1 MNSTAIQDQV
11 INVYTSPIDDLRSQ
25 IAESI
30 QKEEELA
37 RLIEEQRRY
46 TEKLKQHEQGLLAA
60 RSAAI
65 TVLEQAIN
73 AFRLADSVDPT
84 GNTGNELLDTIGNI
98 REAIWSGDD
107 LPALLGSDDDADE
120 PDDMEPEAEVVTLD
134 EIAAVD
140 VTEAEDVEI
149 EDAEAETISDRVE
162 QVKKANG
169 YDDTGADAKTIMQTV
184 MTDDELLELS
194 HSQIKKLG
202 SVRNVRLSGGKAAV
216 VERIRLSGKPEV
228 SQEEYLKVQGK

>member
-1 MNSTAIQDQV
+1 MNSTATVADQV
-11 INVYTSPIDDLRSQ
+11 ASVYTSPIDNLRSQ

-30 QKEEELA
+30 QKEDELT

-107 LPALLGSDDDADE
+107 LPALPGNDDDTNE
-120 PDDMEPEAEVVTLD
+120 PDDLESEVVTLD
-134 EIAAVD
+134 EIAAVE
-140 VTEAEDVEI
+140 VTEVENAEE
-149 EDAEAETISDRVE
+149 ETISDRVE
-162 QVKKANG
+162 QVKEANG
-169 YDDTGADAKTIMQTV
+169 RDDTGADAKTIMQTV
-184 MTDDELLELS
+184 MTDDKLLELS
-194 HSQIKKLG
+194 YSQIKKLG
-202 SVRNVRLSGGKAAV
+202 SGRNVKLSGGKAAV
-216 VERIRLSGKPEV
+216 VERIRLSDKPEV